1 MRYRRRILV
10 ASVAAAL
17 AFAVD
22 AALERRPELLA
33 ERVPSARDATP
44 ALGAAAREGQPGR
57 GSRAIGRRPSH
68 AASPAARAALSPETQ
83 LQGELVA
90 VESTDTATA
99 SVLRIEDLERVEGST
114 AALRGYDTGGPRKLL
129 LWEVVNGRSAL
140 LARGR
145 SLPGGALDFP
155 VIVVPRDGIELVV
168 TPYDDDPD
176 GWSASAPWHE
186 APRAARAPSAQLLRW
201 EDERAI
207 VRVRPA
213 ESDGLILVADSHG
226 TVFAELAISRHPT
239 AAGRIFDMEVT
250 VPESDTEILLAH
262 ELPDGRVSPWGP
274 LSFAPP
280 EGEVER

>member
-1 MRYRRRILV
+1 MRNRRRILLV
-10 ASVAAAL
+10 SAAAAL

-22 AALERRPELLA
+22 AALEHRPELLA
-33 ERVPSARDATP
+33 EPVPSAGDATP
-44 ALGAAAREGQPGR
+44 ALGTPAHEEQPGR
-57 GSRAIGRRPSH
+57 VSTAIGRRPNH
-68 AASPAARAALSPETQ
+68 GISPAARAALSPETQ
-83 LQGELVA
+83 HDGELA
-90 VESTDTATA
+90 AAESTDTATSA
-99 SVLRIEDLERVEGST
+99 VLRIEELERVVGST
-114 AALRGYDTGGPRKLL
+114 AALHGYDTGGPRELL
-129 LWEVVNGRSAL
+129 LWELIEGRSAR

-145 SLPGGALDFP
+145 SLPGGELDFP

-176 GWSASAPWHE
+176 GRSASAPWHE

-250 VPESDTEILLAH
+250 VPESEPEILLAH

-274 LSFAPP
+274 LPLAPP
-280 EGEVER
+280 DRQEE